1 MDVQIIPAAIEH
13 VTSLHH
19 ALDAVAREGEYLTR
33 RQAPPMDSVH
43 CFVAQLLE
51 QGHPQF
57 VAVAGPEVVGWCD
70 IRGTADPNKMGLGV
84 LGIGLLAPYRGRGL
98 GNRLLGGTLEA
109 ARRCR
114 FAGVALLVRKSN
126 KRAITLYQKF
136 GFQFVEDR
144 DGTNNDLF
152 RMAMTF

>member
-1 MDVQIIPAAIEH
+1 MDVQIIPASIDH
-13 VTSLHH
+13 VTGLHR
-19 ALDAVAREGEYLTR
+19 ALDSIAREGEYLTR
-33 RQAPPMDSVH
+33 RQAPPIDSVH

-51 QGHPQF
+51 HGHPQL

-84 LGIGLLAPYRGRGL
+84 LGIGLLAAYRGRGL

-114 FAGVALLVRKSN
+114 FPGVALLVRKSN